1 MSNRHRNRSFQGGG
15 EIYIREKGAT
25 SGMIAFGNADSFSFA
40 INEEKKT
47 QRNFQQP
54 GGGNIAS
61 QSSISDVVLSI
72 NGLSFKPDT
81 LALGLRSLVTVI
93 TGIAIT
99 AEPHVAYKESFVP
112 LSQIPDTS
120 ETFTVTDTVG
130 TLTYTLNT
138 DYVVKQGG
146 IFITENSTIPDSVA
160 GAPNIKV
167 TYTSQDAFTI
177 EGITR
182 SAVDYELFFSGF
194 NDADNGKPVT
204 VKCHKIKFSPS
215 QALELISA
223 DFGAL
228 PLTAEVLADD
238 SIIATDLSKYLVVN
252 MAA

>member
-1 MSNRHRNRSFQGGG
+1 MHL
-15 EIYIREKGAT
+15 
-25 SGMIAFGNADSFSFA
+25 
-40 INEEKKT
+40 
-47 QRNFQQP
+47 
-54 GGGNIAS
+54 
-61 QSSISDVVLSI
+61 IS
-72 NGLSFKPDT
+72 
-81 LALGLRSLVTVI
+81 
-93 TGIAIT
+93 
-99 AEPHVAYKESFVP
+99 
-112 LSQIPDTS
+112 
-120 ETFTVTDTVG
+120 
-130 TLTYTLNT
+130 
-138 DYVVKQGG
+138 
-146 IFITENSTIPDSVA
+146 
-160 GAPNIKV
+160 KV